1 MEPHR
6 PGHRVA
12 GGRGCLAAQPA
23 DGQAIRAINI
33 RQANSNSTARARQG
47 WAEEKLGHRF
57 DSEALLERA
66 LTHRSASKDNNERL
80 EYLGDALLSFVVA
93 ARLFDQYRTAPE
105 GDLSRLRSA
114 LVKGETLTEIARELG
129 VEDHLIVG
137 AAELRSG
144 GTGRSSVLA
153 NALEAVLG
161 AIFLDAGLDQA
172 QRCVHRLLDER
183 LEALPDAASLKDP
196 KSRLQEWLQSRG
208 FDLPRYVVESD
219 SGPPHARRF
228 VVACRVDER
237 GLEVS
242 GQGSNRR
249 GAEQEA
255 ADRMLASLTS
265 E

>member
-1 MEPHR
+1 M
-6 PGHRVA
+6 
-12 GGRGCLAAQPA
+12 LASKRQENLKPA
-23 DGQAIRAINI
+23 
-33 RQANSNSTARARQG
+33 ARARRR
-47 WAEEKLGHRF
+47 WAEQRLGHRF
-57 DSEALLERA
+57 ESEELLERA
-66 LTHRSASKDNNERL
+66 LTHRSASKNNNERL

-93 ARLFDQYRTAPE
+93 ARLYDRYRNASE

-114 LVKGETLTEIARELG
+114 LVKGETLTEIAREIG

-153 NALEAVLG
+153 NALEALFG
-161 AIFLDAGLDQA
+161 AIVLDAGLDEARQ
-172 QRCVHRLLDER
+172 CVHCLLDER
-183 LEALPDAASLKDP
+183 LQSLPDAASLKDP

-208 FDLPRYVVESD
+208 FDLPRYVIESD
-219 SGPPHARRF
+219 TGAPHERRF

-237 GLEVS
+237 GLEAS

-255 ADRMLASLTS
+255 ANRMLATLTG